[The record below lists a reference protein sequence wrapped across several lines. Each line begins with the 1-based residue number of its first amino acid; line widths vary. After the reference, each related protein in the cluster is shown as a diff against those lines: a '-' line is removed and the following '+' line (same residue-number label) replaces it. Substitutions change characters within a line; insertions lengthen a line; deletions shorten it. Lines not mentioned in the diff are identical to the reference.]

1 MVRGSSCFFVDS
13 LMHWSRS
20 AQNYTHLLVIM
31 DILFFVIP
39 ILMLL
44 MFSLGIDLRPGD
56 FYRVIRSPGAA
67 VIGLTGQLVGL
78 PLIAGL
84 IALLL
89 NLPPLLA
96 VGLVLLAACPGGS
109 SSNAFTML
117 ARGDVALSVSLTTI
131 TSVVTTLTI
140 PFIVNWATGFW
151 MGAEA
156 GLRLALGPVLGQ
168 NALTILLPIGL
179 GMLLRAQAS
188 SLADRISPFLRK
200 AALPLLLVM
209 ISVFI
214 IQQRDV
220 LALGATTIAL
230 AAFLL
235 IFLTMSLGLF
245 LGWIARLKEA
255 SRRTILIEVGMQNV
269 AQAMAI
275 STSPFLMADAAYA
288 IPAVFYAVV
297 MNLVLLSYLAWLAFR
312 NAKSSRAG
320 LGQVRAGSLLG
331 IWAHY

>member
-1 MVRGSSCFFVDS
+1 M
-13 LMHWSRS
+13 
-20 AQNYTHLLVIM
+20 N
-31 DILFFVIP
+31 ILFLVIP

-44 MFSLGIDLRPGD
+44 MFSLGLDLRPGD
-56 FYRVIRSPGAA
+56 FYRVIRYPRAA
-67 VIGLTGQLVGL
+67 IIGLTGQLLGL
-78 PLIAGL
+78 PLIAAL
-84 IALLL
+84 VALLL

-96 VGLVLLAACPGGS
+96 VGLVLLAACPGGP

-117 ARGDVALSVSLTTI
+117 ARGDVALSVSLTAI
-131 TSVVTTLTI
+131 TSVVTILTI
-140 PFIVNWATGFW
+140 PFIVNLATGFW
-151 MGAEA
+151 MGTEA

-179 GMLLRAQAS
+179 GMLLRAKGN

-209 ISVFI
+209 IFVFI

-220 LALGATTIAL
+220 LAIGVSTIAV

-255 SRRTILIEVGMQNV
+255 SRRAILIEVGMQNV

-275 STSPFLMADAAYA
+275 STSPFLMADEAYA
-288 IPAVFYAVV
+288 IPAAFYAVV
-297 MNLVLLSYLAWLAFR
+297 MNLVLLSYLAWIKFR
-312 NAKSSRAG
+312 NGESRTAG
-320 LGQVRAGSLLG
+320 LSTG
-331 IWAHY
+331 